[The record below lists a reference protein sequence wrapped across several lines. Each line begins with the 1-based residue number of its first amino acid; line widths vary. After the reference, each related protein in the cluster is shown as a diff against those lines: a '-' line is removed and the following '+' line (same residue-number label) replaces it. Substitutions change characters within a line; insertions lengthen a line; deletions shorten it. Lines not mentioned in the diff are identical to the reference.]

1 MKNRIATKIFC
12 TLFIMLFI
20 NILNI
25 YSNSNVNGTNPPKG
39 IIRGHI
45 TDTHQQPIVGASV
58 FLSGTVRYAATDEQG
73 NFEFRSL
80 DTGVYTIV
88 ASLIG
93 FQKQEQKVEIIDDKV
108 QVIDFKLVDLNLTLN
123 ELHIT
128 YRQPL
133 RGNEHL
139 AEVSELA
146 INATKKNEVIILNRL
161 DANLAMNTTRQ
172 IFGRTPGI
180 HIWESDAS
188 GIQIGVAARGL
199 SPNRSWEFNVRMNS
213 YDITPDPMGYPEAYF
228 TPPLEAVERVEL
240 IRGASSLA
248 WGSQFGGLM
257 NFVMRKPDAAKRFT
271 FESQNTVGSNGL
283 FSSFNYAG
291 GIEGRTTYAAFY
303 QKRVGDGW
311 RNNNLFNTD
320 HAHAELSFAISNK
333 FRIGAEL
340 TYMNY
345 LSQQPGGLTDSM
357 FAADAQQSIRSRNW
371 FSAPWLVPALTAS
384 YIFNKHTHLNIKTF
398 GTIGDRNSIGYVGAI
413 SQKDPLKYRQIDR
426 DYYRNWG
433 SEARLLHS
441 FQWLGQTQ
449 TFNTGLRYFDGNM
462 QRQQLGR
469 GDSTQSFNLNLQE
482 SQFPRDLTFKNQNFA
497 VFVEQLLRINNRL
510 ILTAGARF
518 ERIQT
523 HAEGRFN
530 TVNGQA
536 VALTPTTRTR
546 QFGLFGAG
554 IEYHL
559 TQQSEFYSNISQAYR
574 PVLYSD
580 LVPPAT
586 TDVIDPNLKDAV
598 GFNFDLGYRGKI
610 SNWLSFDVDY
620 FYLDY
625 ANRIGTITQTQAS
638 GTKYQYRTN
647 LGQSVSQGFEGYL
660 EWAPIAL
667 LAPNAQ
673 LGQLSLFG
681 SMSFINAKYVD
692 FQTNTGNLQDKRV
705 ENAPQYIHRFG
716 ATYHKKGFSAT
727 WQFSNVG
734 AAFADAS
741 NTVLPNAAATTGIIP
756 AYQVHDVSATWR
768 FAQRYQLKTGVN
780 NVTNEKYFT
789 RRAGG
794 YPGPGL
800 LPADGRTWYF
810 SVGVKL

>member
-1 MKNRIATKIFC
+1 
-12 TLFIMLFI
+12 MLFV

-25 YSNSNVNGTNPPKG
+25 YSNSYLNFNNLSKG
-39 IIRGHI
+39 IIRGRI
-45 TDTHQQPIVGASV
+45 TDIQQQPIVGASV
-58 FLSGTVRYAATDEQG
+58 LLSGTVRYAATDEQG
-73 NFEFRSL
+73 NFEFRHL
-80 DTGVYTIV
+80 DTGIYTLV
-88 ASLIG
+88 VSLIG
-93 FQKQEQKVEIIDDKV
+93 FQKQEQIVQIMDDKV
-108 QVIDFKLVDLNLTLN
+108 QIRDFQLADLNLTLN

-139 AEVSELA
+139 AEVSELG
-146 INATKKNEVIILNRL
+146 INASKKNEVIMLNRL

-172 IFGRTPGI
+172 IFSRTPGI

-199 SPNRSWEFNVRMNS
+199 SPNRSWEFNVRMNG

-240 IRGASSLA
+240 VRGASSLA
-248 WGSQFGGLM
+248 WGAQFGGLM

-283 FSSFNYAG
+283 FSTFNYAG

-303 QKRVGDGW
+303 QKRMGDGW
-311 RNNNLFNTD
+311 RDNNKFDTD

-357 FAADAQQSIRSRNW
+357 FAADAQQSVRSRNW
-371 FSAPWLVPALTAS
+371 FSAPWLVPALTTS
-384 YIFNKHTHLNIKTF
+384 YIFNKHTQLNVKAF
-398 GTIGDRNSIGYVGAI
+398 GTIGDRNSIGYVGSI
-413 SQKDPLKYRQIDR
+413 QQKDPLKYRQIDR

-462 QRQQLGR
+462 QRQQLGK
-469 GDSTQSFNLNLQE
+469 GDTTQSFNLNLQE
-482 SQFPRDLTFKNQNFA
+482 TQFPRDLTFKNQNFA
-497 VFVEQLLRINNRL
+497 AFIEQLFRINNRL

-523 HAEGRFN
+523 QGEGRLN
-530 TVNGQA
+530 TVNGQT
-536 VALTPTTRTR
+536 VALTPTMRTR

-559 TQQSEFYSNISQAYR
+559 TKQSELYSNFSQAYR

-598 GFNFDLGYRGKI
+598 GFNYDLGYRGKI
-610 SNWLSFDVDY
+610 ADWLSFDMDY

-625 ANRIGTITQTQAS
+625 ANRVGTITQTHSS

-647 LGQSVSQGFEGYL
+647 LGHSVSQGFEGYL
-660 EWAPIAL
+660 EWSPIAL
-667 LAPNAQ
+667 FAPNAPI
-673 LGQLSLFG
+673 GQWSMFA
-681 SMSFINAKYVD
+681 SMSFIHAKYVD
-692 FQTNTGNLQDKRV
+692 FQTNTGNLQNKQV
-705 ENAPQYIHRFG
+705 ENAPSYIHRFG
-716 ATYHKKGFSAT
+716 TTYRKKGFSAT
-727 WQFSNVG
+727 WQFSSVG
-734 AAFADAS
+734 ATFADAS
-741 NTVLPNAAATTGIIP
+741 NTVLPNAAATTGKIP
-756 AYQVHDVSATWR
+756 AYQVHDFSATWR
-768 FAQRYQLKTGVN
+768 FAKRYQLKTGVN

-810 SVGVKL
+810 AVGVKF